1 MGRILLFAAA
11 YIRRTVSLTLMAC
24 ACLPAGAA
32 LPAEGPDNASGG
44 EATVPAV
51 TAEAAIV
58 VDALEGRV
66 LWSHNPDQRMYPASL
81 TKMTTCAIALEQ
93 NADTSRMVTIAP
105 EVAAVPETGL
115 ALTTGERLPLL
126 TLIQA
131 ALIYSANDAAAG
143 VAQGTAGSVA
153 AFVELMNR
161 RVAEWGAKNTHFANP
176 HGLHAEQHWSTARDL
191 AIIAREAM
199 QNPEFREIA
208 RLTSF
213 TLPETNM
220 SKARR
225 FNNRANDFLT
235 AGEDNKYYYPYAT
248 GMKTGNHSQA
258 GDCFVGSATKAG
270 IPLISVVLNSGSTDK
285 WRDTIRLM
293 DYGFS
298 QFVSTS
304 VAELYKKN
312 PKVINIGGFALED
325 IDLGRLQLNIR
336 KMDPAA
342 NDNLVSLKSS
352 TEDPTT
358 NYASRTQ
365 IEYTRTLEAPIQA
378 GEVMGIMTYT
388 PPSPGAEPVQY
399 ELLAARSIERR
410 PSLAPTLDEIR
421 AYTAADPNPFPR
433 FSLEFLI
440 IVLLPVLAVAVV
452 SHFLF
457 KLMTR
462 RRKPK
467 LKQKL
472 EYKTRYYR

>member
-1 MGRILLFAAA
+1 MGNTRTTLRSALCLLML
-11 YIRRTVSLTLMAC
+11 VLV
-24 ACLPAGAA
+24 LPFSGALA
-32 LPAEGPDNASGG
+32 QEYNASQP
-44 EATVPAV
+44 ENL
-51 TAEAAIV
+51 TARNLRASSAIV
-58 VDALEGRV
+58 IEQASGEV
-66 LWSHNPDQRMYPASL
+66 LFEKNADEIRPPASTTKVL
-81 TKMTTCAIALEQ
+81 TIL
-93 NADTSRMVTIAP
+93 
-105 EVAAVPETGL
+105 L
-115 ALTTGERLPLL
+115 ALTMGNQDDIVVVSPFAADMPKDAAKLGLQAGEQVRLGD
-126 TLIQA
+126 LIRA
-131 ALIYSANDAAAG
+131 TMIYSGNDGAIAIAEHLM
-143 VAQGTAGSVA
+143 GSEA
-153 AFVELMNR
+153 AFVNLMNEAAAR
-161 RVAEWGAKNTHFANP
+161 YGCTSTHFTNS
-176 HGLHAEQHWSTARDL
+176 HGYHDDYHLSTARDL

-208 RLTSF
+208 LLTSY
-213 TLPETNM
+213 TLPETNL
-220 SKARR
+220 SKSRR

-248 GMKTGNHSQA
+248 GMKTGNHSLA
-258 GDCFVGSATKAG
+258 GDCFIGSATKSG

-298 QFVSTS
+298 QYVSTS
-304 VAELYKKN
+304 VAELYREN

-325 IDLGRLQLNIR
+325 SDLGRLQLNIR
-336 KMDPAA
+336 KLDPAA
-342 NDNLVSLKSS
+342 NDNLISLKSS
-352 TEDPTT
+352 TEDPTA
-358 NYASRTQ
+358 NYATRTQ
-365 IEYTRTLEAPIQA
+365 IEYTRTLEAPIEA

-399 ELLAARSIERR
+399 ELVAARSIMRR

-440 IVLLPVLAVAVV
+440 IILLPVIAVAVI
-452 SHFLF
+452 SNLLF

-462 RRKPK
+462 KRKPK